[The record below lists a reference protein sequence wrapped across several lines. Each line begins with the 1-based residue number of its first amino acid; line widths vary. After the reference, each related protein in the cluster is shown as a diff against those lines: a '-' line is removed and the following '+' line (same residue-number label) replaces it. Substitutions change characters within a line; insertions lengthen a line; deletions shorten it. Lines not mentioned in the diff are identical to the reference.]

1 MKCAGLCVL
10 LLMTFLHQ
18 QPESKTIH
26 KSEQNLNVE
35 NYSQKQN
42 TMKVQKI
49 LEGFLNPPLELV
61 TETLNLEVKPLKL
74 ETVNWEKYSYR
85 PDVSCQIAYNET
97 ELFLQYQVNEQSV
110 KAEVTK
116 NNGRVWTD
124 SCVEFFLSPERN
136 SEYYNL
142 EMNCIGTAL
151 LGFRKNGEDAVHAT
165 EEQIATIRRIS
176 SLGSSPFAERKQ
188 PTKWQ
193 ITLAIPWKVF
203 FKHELSQVMGKKMR
217 GNFYKCGDE
226 LNVPHFISWTKI
238 NTPNP
243 SFHVPEFFG
252 GLEFE

>member
-1 MKCAGLCVL
+1 
-10 LLMTFLHQ
+10 
-18 QPESKTIH
+18 
-26 KSEQNLNVE
+26 
-35 NYSQKQN
+35 
-42 TMKVQKI
+42 MKVQQI

-74 ETVNWEKYSYR
+74 EMVNWDNFPYLPE
-85 PDVSCQIAYNET
+85 VSVQIAFNEN

-124 SCVEFFLSPERN
+124 SCVEFFLSPEGN

-142 EMNCIGTAL
+142 EVNGIGTVL
-151 LGFRKNGEDAVHAT
+151 LGFRKKGEVPVYAT
-165 EEQIATIRRIS
+165 DEQIATIRRIS
-176 SLGSSPFAERKQ
+176 SLGNSPFAERKKQ
-188 PTKWQ
+188 TKWQ
-193 ITLAIPWKVF
+193 ITMAIPWMVYF
-203 FKHELSQVMGKKMR
+203 RHELKPVAGKKMR

-252 GLEFE
+252 GLEFDV